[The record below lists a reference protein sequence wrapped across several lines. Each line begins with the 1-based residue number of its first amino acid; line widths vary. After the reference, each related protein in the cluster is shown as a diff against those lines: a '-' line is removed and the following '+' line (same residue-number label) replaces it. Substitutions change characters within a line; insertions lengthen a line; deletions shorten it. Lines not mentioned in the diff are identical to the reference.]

1 MIYLFIYSSA
11 QFSLLVIIFV
21 FSSQSQSHGGQ
32 EINEFMGYALAHKG
46 PATAPDN
53 VYNPADGADAYTNAS
68 AYQKLAEYITA
79 ARTWHGEAFDLATQP
94 LDGRRMGGGKRHD
107 RYYMANSAIDSAT
120 VPTLRQIRSGS
131 TSSSD
136 VPI

>member
-1 MIYLFIYSSA
+1 
-11 QFSLLVIIFV
+11 
-21 FSSQSQSHGGQ
+21 
-32 EINEFMGYALAHKG
+32 MGYALAHKG

-79 ARTWHGEAFDLATQP
+79 ARTRHGEAFDPATQP
-94 LDGRRMGGGKRHD
+94 LDTDLRMRMGGGKRHD